1 MAAPLLIAGKIG
13 LDLFAAGEAAK
24 AQQAND
30 IRNAQ
35 VAQTSRRIAGN
46 RETQAYIQNIQNL
59 REQNT
64 ADNLNVSLAEA
75 KARDELAMATA
86 GSGLAGASVDE
97 LSSEITRAVGRD
109 RVAAK
114 RSMDSQKDAL
124 NVQRIQSNEN
134 RIIEAQN
141 TYVHNYSED
150 LKSAALSSV
159 GGQLENIGK
168 ALML

>member
-13 LDLFAAGEAAK
+13 LDMFAAGESAK
-24 AQQAND
+24 AQQRND
-30 IRNAQ
+30 IRNSQ
-35 VAQTSRRIAGN
+35 IAQTSRRIAGN
-46 RETQAYIQNIQNL
+46 RETQAYVQNLQNL

-64 ADNLNVSLAEA
+64 ADNLNISLSEA

-114 RSMDSQKDAL
+114 RSMDAQADAT
-124 NVQRIQSNEN
+124 NIQRIQNNEN

-150 LKSAALSSV
+150 LKSSFISSV
-159 GGQLENIGK
+159 GS